1 MKKRS
6 FAAGLCFVLFL
17 LLIVVVKTVD
27 VAAIGPENTSV
38 GLSKLN
44 GAVHA
49 LTGVH
54 MALYEITDWLGYLA
68 ILVALVFAGTGLVQW
83 IRRRSLRRVDQE
95 ILALACLYI
104 VTVCLYVLFEVLI
117 VNRRPVLMPGESV
130 PEASFPSS
138 HTMLVCVI
146 MGSTIML
153 LGKYV
158 RSPGLCRTLQ
168 AACAVILVVTFA
180 GRLVSGVHWF
190 TDILGGILISLSLL
204 LAFSAAIGK
213 GAHSRT

>member
-27 VAAIGPENTSV
+27 VGTIGPENTAV
-38 GLSKLN
+38 GLARLN
-44 GAVHA
+44 GSVHS

-54 MALYEITDWLGYLA
+54 MTLYEITDWLGYLA

-104 VTVCLYVLFEVLI
+104 VTVCLYVLFEALI
-117 VNRRPVLMPGESV
+117 INRRPVLMPGEAF

-146 MGSTIML
+146 MGS
-153 LGKYV
+153 
-158 RSPGLCRTLQ
+158 PGLCRALQ
-168 AACAVILVVTFA
+168 VGCAVVLVVTFA
-180 GRLVSGVHWF
+180 GRLLSGVHWF